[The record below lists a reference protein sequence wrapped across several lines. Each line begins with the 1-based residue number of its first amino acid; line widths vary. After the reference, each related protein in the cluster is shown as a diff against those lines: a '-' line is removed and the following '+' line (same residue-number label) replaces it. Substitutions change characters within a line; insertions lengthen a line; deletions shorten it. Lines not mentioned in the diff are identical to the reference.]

1 MDLQTSKLELI
12 KLVVNIDNQKAIEK
26 LIKVLKSEEE
36 DFWLELSDQ
45 ERQEINH
52 GISLLESGKR
62 ISLDDFLK
70 KVS

>member
-36 DFWLELSDQ
+36 DFWIELSDQ
-45 ERQEINH
+45 ERQEISH
-52 GISLLESGKR
+52 GIAQLESGQR